1 MLYYNQTRRNF
12 MKLLIIYNLYLFSSL
27 AISNIGLEA
36 SSSILENLIFINSM
50 LVILFLLFFGNGIVT
65 WNILIHYKK
74 RKFLL
79 VDAVLSLILSSIIYL
94 ITFNLFLIQLV
105 FFQKIFAYIIYGVYT
120 TLKNNNQ
127 SAQKNVIFSIFLLYL
142 S

>member
-1 MLYYNQTRRNF
+1 MLYYNQARRDF

-65 WNILIHYKK
+65 WNLLIHYKK
-74 RKFLL
+74 RELLL

-94 ITFNLFLIQLV
+94 ITSNLFLIQLV
-105 FFQKIFAYIIYGVYT
+105 FFQKIFAYIIYGIYT
-120 TLKNNNQ
+120 TIKNNNQ
-127 SAQKNVIFSIFLLYL
+127 AT
-142 S
+142 

>member
-1 MLYYNQTRRNF
+1 MLYYNQARRDF

-65 WNILIHYKK
+65 WNLLIHYKK
-74 RKFLL
+74 RELLL

-94 ITFNLFLIQLV
+94 ITSNLFLIQLV

-120 TLKNNNQ
+120 TMKNNNH
-127 SAQKNVIFSIFLLYL
+127 AT
-142 S
+142 